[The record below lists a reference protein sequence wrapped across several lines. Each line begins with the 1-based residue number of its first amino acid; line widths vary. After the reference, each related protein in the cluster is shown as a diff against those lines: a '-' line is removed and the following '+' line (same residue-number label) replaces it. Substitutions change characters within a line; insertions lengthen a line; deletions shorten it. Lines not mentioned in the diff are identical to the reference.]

1 MTWLCASLK
10 YKRSLERSWYVH
22 IVCWTQNK
30 YWNGSVSSLLF
41 LAPVLI
47 NDPDLIDTDL
57 IDTWPDPSMLCWT
70 QNKYWTRS
78 LSLPADLSRPC
89 VDKWPRSHWHHVDTW
104 LMHDVLDTEQVAV
117 LKGHSGLVK
126 GVTWDPVGKY
136 LASQV
141 GTQLLLLS
149 RAPAE
154 LGDHSVYA
162 AVHWQMHSVWCEGC
176 IVCDRVGLFL
186 VGFFFLWPPTHGQ
199 PQAIIRGLNERL
211 KLTFSQHNS
220 GWCVCVMSRLHLLD
234 SVRLW
239 HLCILLL

>member
-30 YWNGSVSSLLF
+30 YWNGSVS
-41 LAPVLI
+41 
-47 NDPDLIDTDL
+47 
-57 IDTWPDPSMLCWT
+57 
-70 QNKYWTRS
+70 
-78 LSLPADLSRPC
+78 LPAALPGPCVDKWPRSHWHWSYWHMAWSEHAVLDTEQVLNQISLFTSWSVPPC

-186 VGFFFLWPPTHGQ
+186 VFFFFYD
-199 PQAIIRGLNERL
+199 PQHMGNHRPSSE
-211 KLTFSQHNS
+211 
-220 GWCVCVMSRLHLLD
+220 D
-234 SVRLW
+234 
-239 HLCILLL
+239 